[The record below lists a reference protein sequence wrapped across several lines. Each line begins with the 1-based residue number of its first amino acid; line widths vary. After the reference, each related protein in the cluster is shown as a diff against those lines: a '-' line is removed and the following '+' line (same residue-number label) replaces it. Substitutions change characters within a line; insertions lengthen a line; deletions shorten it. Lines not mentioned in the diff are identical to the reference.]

1 MTNKKY
7 TDGTYQAI
15 GTYAKGMNSIDVT
28 VGLNDDAIASVVVV
42 PMATIKMSLGLQK
55 KFALA
60 ISDEVVGRP
69 IEEVHLDRLAG
80 SSLTTQGFNE
90 AIEKIKSQALNP

>member
-1 MTNKKY
+1 MTQKHY
-7 TDGTYQAI
+7 LDGTYGAI
-15 GTYAKGMNSIDVT
+15 GSYAKGKNSIDVT
-28 VGLNDDAIASVVVV
+28 LVLADDSIASVTVV

-60 ISDEVVGRP
+60 ISDEVVGKP
-69 IEEVHLDRLAG
+69 IDEVHLDRLAG

-90 AIEKIKSQALNP
+90 AVEKIKTQAARS

>member
-7 TDGTYQAI
+7 ANGTYEAI
-15 GTYAKGMNSIDVT
+15 GTYANGKNSIDVT
-28 VGLNDDAIASVVVV
+28 LGLNEDIISSVEVI

-55 KFALA
+55 KFAIA
-60 ISDEVVGRP
+60 IADEVVGKP
-69 IEEVHLDRLAG
+69 IDEVHLDRLAG

-90 AIEKIKSQALNP
+90 AVEKIKSQALNI